1 MSEIEFDPFGFVIL
15 ELLHSGNDE
24 PIRRKILFQKIA
36 FLALRNFNNFFRLAD
51 FKPHK
56 FGPYSAPLEN
66 ISSQLAKIGE
76 IHINQNGEYKIT
88 EEGKKYLNKLH
99 NQLQDEESQRID
111 QKLERVIDNIKQDFN
126 EFTTDEILAFIYKS
140 FPEYVEPSIIAD
152 KLNYKKIF
160 LKMYEEGKIGISKI
174 AELMNWSY
182 EQAYEFVKRNAK
194 KVILR

>member
-1 MSEIEFDPFGFVIL
+1 MSEMEFDPFAFIIL
-15 ELLHSGNDE
+15 ELLHSRENE

-36 FLALRNFNNFFRLAD
+36 FLSLKNFNNLFRLAD

-66 ISSQLAKIGE
+66 LSSQLSRLGD
-76 IHINQNGEYKIT
+76 IHINEKGNYEIT
-88 EEGKKYLNKLH
+88 EAGKKYLNNLH
-99 NQLQDEESQRID
+99 HQLQDEESQRVD
-111 QKLERVIDNIKQDFN
+111 KKLERVIDSIKQDFN

-152 KLNYKKIF
+152 ELNYKKIF
-160 LKMYEEGKIGISKI
+160 LKMYEKGKIGISKI
-174 AELMNWSY
+174 AELMGWSY
-182 EQAYEFVKRNAK
+182 EQAYDFVKRNAK